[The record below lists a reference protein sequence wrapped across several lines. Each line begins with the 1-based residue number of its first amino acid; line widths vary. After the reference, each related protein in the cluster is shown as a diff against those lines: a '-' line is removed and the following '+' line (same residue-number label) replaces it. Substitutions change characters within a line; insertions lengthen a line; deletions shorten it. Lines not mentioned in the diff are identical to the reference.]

1 MFSTNLCLIATGRYM
16 EFVPN
21 LLRAAWRWFLPD
33 FDVTYHIFTDTI
45 HSELQS
51 QRPIRWHAWP
61 HKPWPHGT
69 LMRYHAM
76 RSAEEELLKADWTY
90 YIDADMDIVAHV
102 GDEIFS
108 DLVAVR
114 HHGYMST
121 HPYHL
126 PYERRGE
133 SQACVPLQWSKC
145 YYAGAFQGGRTEH
158 WMQAMRAMQQGIDA
172 DIKNGITA
180 INNDESF
187 WNQYLATRT
196 PTLILPPQYCWH
208 PPHPGRPYSIFDPE
222 KPPKIVALDKN
233 HDAVR
238 AI

>member
-1 MFSTNLCLIATGRYM
+1 
-16 EFVPN
+16 
-21 LLRAAWRWFLPD
+21 
-33 FDVTYHIFTDTI
+33 
-45 HSELQS
+45 
-51 QRPIRWHAWP
+51 
-61 HKPWPHGT
+61 
-69 LMRYHAM
+69 
-76 RSAEEELLKADWTY
+76 
-90 YIDADMDIVAHV
+90 
-102 GDEIFS
+102 
-108 DLVAVR
+108 
-114 HHGYMST
+114 
-121 HPYHL
+121 
-126 PYERRGE
+126 
-133 SQACVPLQWSKC
+133 
-145 YYAGAFQGGRTEH
+145 
-158 WMQAMRAMQQGIDA
+158 MQAMRAMQQGIDA